1 MARTNFDYV
10 GSGGDWEALDRYKT
24 IFYYCYIINFVNN
37 SDLLK
42 KILKFRKE
50 RNWKKFHTPKNLA
63 ISISLEANELLEH
76 YQWLSTK
83 ESLNY
88 SKKNKTEISEEMAD
102 VFIYLLLMAHDLDID
117 LLDASIKKIKKNNK
131 KYPVEK
137 SKGTSKKYNKF

>member
-1 MARTNFDYV
+1 M
-10 GSGGDWEALDRYKT
+10 
-24 IFYYCYIINFVNN
+24 NN

-76 YQWLSTK
+76 YQWLSTR
-83 ESLNY
+83 ESLDY

-117 LLDASIKKIKKNNK
+117 LLDASVKKIKKNYK
-131 KYPVEK
+131 KYPISK
-137 SKGTSKKYNKF
+137 SKGNSKKYNKL